1 MRRLAGKVG
10 IVTGGSRGIGR
21 GIAQAFAMEGAN
33 VVIADIRLDLAKETV
48 RELEASGQKA
58 IAVKTDVRKSR
69 EVKEMVEEAL
79 HTFGKLDVLVNN
91 AGVVGVPK
99 DMVHVALP
107 WEVEEVHWD
116 ATFDVNIK
124 GTYLC
129 CKQVIPHMINQKSG
143 KIVNIASGAALSGS
157 RFTAHYG
164 ASKAAVVNYTQS
176 LALCLGEYGITANT
190 ILPNL
195 VWTDLWKKG
204 VQVGAEKFYPEF
216 KARPKSFFDQ
226 QVERTWLK
234 RATTP
239 ENIGSLAVF
248 LASKAA
254 DDITGQWILVGG

>member
-1 MRRLAGKVG
+1 
-10 IVTGGSRGIGR
+10 
-21 GIAQAFAMEGAN
+21 MEGAN
-33 VVIADIRLDLAKETV
+33 VVIADIRLDLAKATV
-48 RELEASGQKA
+48 QALEASGTHA

-69 EVKEMVEEAL
+69 QVKAMVAEAL

-99 DMVHVALP
+99 DTVHVARP

-129 CKQVIPHMINQKSG
+129 CKHVIPHMITQQSG
-143 KIVNIASGAALSGS
+143 KIVNIASGAALAGS
-157 RFTAHYG
+157 RFIAHYA
-164 ASKAAVVNYTQS
+164 ASKAAIVNYTQS

-195 VWTDLWKKG
+195 VWTDMWKKG
-204 VQVGAEKFYPEF
+204 VQVGAETFYPEF
-216 KARPKSFFDQ
+216 QARPRSFFDQ
-226 QVERTWLK
+226 QVERTWIK

-248 LASKAA
+248 LASRDA
-254 DDITGQWILVGG
+254 DDITGQWILVGR